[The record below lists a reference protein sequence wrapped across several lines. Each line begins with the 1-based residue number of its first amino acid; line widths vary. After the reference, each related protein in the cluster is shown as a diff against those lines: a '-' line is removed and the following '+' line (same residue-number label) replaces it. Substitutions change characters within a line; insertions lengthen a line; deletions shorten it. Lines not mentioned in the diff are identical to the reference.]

1 MRWGSDF
8 YAVETVG
15 SVIWAGGA
23 DGTVRTGDGGQ
34 TWNVYR
40 SQLYA
45 DDNFAYPSPF
55 SPAASTRKG
64 TTIHYKPPQT
74 TEVTI
79 KIYDFNLD
87 LVRTII
93 EGATRTGGVE
103 ADNDI
108 WFGKNDKG
116 EFVANGIYFYNIK
129 LGTGEDW
136 WGKVAVVK

>member
-1 MRWGSDF
+1 M
-8 YAVETVG
+8 
-15 SVIWAGGA
+15 
-23 DGTVRTGDGGQ
+23 
-34 TWNVYR
+34 
-40 SQLYA
+40 
-45 DDNFAYPSPF
+45 
-55 SPAASTRKG
+55 
-64 TTIHYKPPQT
+64 
-74 TEVTI
+74 TI